1 MLASFT
7 SIAFSLVFVWGTHRP
22 ALMRGLALAM
32 LAIGVAGIAGV
43 LASHWAEPWVVQL
56 LQAVE
61 QQRRP

>member
-1 MLASFT
+1 
-7 SIAFSLVFVWGTHRP
+7 
-22 ALMRGLALAM
+22 MRGLALAM